1 MRFSPNFLDEI
12 RARIPIA
19 DVVGRRVTFDRK
31 KSNPSKGDYW
41 ACCPFHGEKSP
52 SFHCENAKGR
62 YHCFGCG
69 VSGDHFRFMTELDGM
84 SFPEAVE
91 RLAEE
96 AGVSMPAVDPQAE
109 AKERKRASL
118 YDVMTMAAE
127 FFQQQLQ
134 TADGAKARAY
144 LRDRGLAVN
153 VQQAFGLGYATQSRS
168 ALKEYLGAKGVE
180 KEKIEACG
188 LVVFG
193 PEIAVSYDRFRDRI
207 MFPILD
213 ARERVIAF
221 GGRALSSDVPAKYL
235 NSPETD
241 LFSKS
246 NVLYNY
252 ARARKAT
259 GKDGSLI
266 VCEGY
271 MDVIALAAAGFGNAV
286 APLGTAL
293 TENQLELAWRV
304 GGEPV
309 LCFDG
314 DGAGLRAAYRSIDTA
329 LAGLKPGRSL
339 RFALL
344 PEGEDPDD
352 LIKRAGAS
360 AFAEVMAAA
369 RPLAAMLW
377 NRETAGQTFDTP
389 ERRAQLER
397 TLFGVVATIADEN
410 VKRHYQQDVK
420 ERLAGFFGTQER
432 KPARSNGGN
441 EWKSRGQ
448 QGGGSYGRQ
457 GAGGAGQPRLA
468 LSESLMN
475 SSLVRRSSTK
485 PSLREATLVV
495 TVINHPMVGAAHFD
509 AFSQLDLIHPIA
521 RKLHGGLLDILAEF
535 GAESVDDGQ
544 PMDLPGMEAMQA
556 RLDERGLG
564 RNMRELDEHVRHNRV
579 WQALPDAAFE
589 DAADGWLQSLALYQ
603 RSRTLNTELKL
614 AETAFAKL
622 GDEASYHRL
631 VSIQA
636 EIAKSNGTEAL
647 IEGFGVSS
655 GRPLKN
661 F

>member
-1 MRFSPNFLDEI
+1 MRFSQNFLDEI
-12 RARIPIA
+12 RSRIPIA

-31 KSNPSKGDYW
+31 KSNPSKGDFW

-69 VSGDHFRFMTELDGM
+69 ASGDHFRFMTELDGL

-96 AGVSMPAVDPQAE
+96 AGVPMPAVDPQAE
-109 AKERKRASL
+109 ARERKRASL
-118 YDVMTMAAE
+118 YDVMTMAAA

-144 LRDRGLAVN
+144 LRDRGLSTG
-153 VQQAFGLGYATQSRS
+153 VQQAFGLGYAPQSRS
-168 ALKEYLGAKGVE
+168 ALKEHLAAKGVE

-221 GGRALSSDVPAKYL
+221 GGRALSADVPAKYL

-252 ARARKAT
+252 ARARKAS

-271 MDVIALAAAGFGNAV
+271 MDVIALAAAGFENAV

-293 TENQLELAWRV
+293 TENQLELAWRI

-314 DGAGLRAAYRSIDTA
+314 DGAGLRAANRSIDTA

-352 LIKRAGAS
+352 LIKRAGPP
-360 AFAEVMAAA
+360 AFAEVLAAA

-377 NRETAGQTFDTP
+377 NRETSGQTFDTP

-397 TLFGVVATIADEN
+397 TLFGVVASIADEN

-420 ERLAGFFGTQER
+420 ERLAGFFGT
-432 KPARSNGGN
+432 
-441 EWKSRGQ
+441 GQ
-448 QGGGSYGRQ
+448 QNQNRKGGGWQGRSQ
-457 GAGGAGQPRLA
+457 SSGARPAAGAGQSRLA

-475 SSLVRRSSTK
+475 SSLVRRSSTR

-495 TVINHPMVGAAHFD
+495 TVMNHPMVGAAYFE
-509 AFSQLDLIHPIA
+509 AFAELDFLHPTA
-521 RKLHGGLLDILAEF
+521 RRLHAGLLDILAEF
-535 GAESVDDGQ
+535 GAEAGASDGAGG
-544 PMDLPGMEAMQA
+544 DLTTPALETVRA
-556 RLDERGLG
+556 RLEERGLAKEWA
-564 RNMRELDEHVRHNRV
+564 ELDEHVRHNRV

-614 AETAFAKL
+614 AETAFAEL
-622 GDEASYHRL
+622 GDEASYRRL

-636 EIAKSNGTEAL
+636 EIANSDGTEAL

-655 GRPLKN
+655 GRPLRN

>member
-1 MRFSPNFLDEI
+1 MRFSQNLLEEI

-31 KSNPSKGDYW
+31 KSNPSKGDFW
-41 ACCPFHGEKSP
+41 GCCPFHGEKTP
-52 SFHCENAKGR
+52 SFHCENSKGR

-69 VSGDHFRFMTELDGM
+69 ASGDHFRFMTELDGV

-96 AGVSMPAVDPQAE
+96 AGVPMPAVDPQAE
-109 AKERKRASL
+109 ARERKRASL

-144 LRDRGLAVN
+144 LRDRGLAVG
-153 VQQAFGLGYATQSRS
+153 VQQAFGLGYAPQSRS
-168 ALKEYLGAKGVE
+168 ALKEHLGARGVE

-221 GGRALSSDVPAKYL
+221 GGRALSADVPAKYL

-314 DGAGLRAAYRSIDTA
+314 DGAGLRAANRSIDTA

-352 LIKRAGAS
+352 LIKRAGPS
-360 AFAEVMAAA
+360 AFGDVLAAA

-377 NRETAGQTFDTP
+377 NRETSGQTFDTP

-397 TLFGVVATIADEN
+397 TLFGVVSAIVDEN

-420 ERLAGFFGTQER
+420 DRLAGFFGTPER
-432 KPARSNGGN
+432 KGSGKGDGRGGDR
-441 EWKSRGQ
+441 KGRGQ
-448 QGGGSYGRQ
+448 GGAAYGR
-457 GAGGAGQPRLA
+457 GGAGQSRLA

-475 SSLVRRSSTK
+475 SSLVRRSSTR
-485 PSLREATLVV
+485 PSLREAALLV

-509 AFSQLDLIHPIA
+509 AFAELDLIHPVA
-521 RKLHGGLLDILAEF
+521 RKLHAGLLDIMADF
-535 GAESVDDGQ
+535 GAESGADGQ
-544 PMDLPGMEAMQA
+544 PTGLPNLEAIQA
-556 RLDERGLG
+556 RLEECGLG
-564 RNMRELDEHVRHNRV
+564 KEMRELDEHVRHNRL

-614 AETAFAKL
+614 AETAFAEL
-622 GDEASYHRL
+622 GDEASYRRL

-636 EIAKSNGTEAL
+636 EIANSDGTEAL
-647 IEGFGVSS
+647 IDGFGVSS
-655 GRPLKN
+655 GRPLRN